1 VERLDPKPLDWLL
14 SKPAAAQV
22 SPLPSRTHLVKS
34 IFLLAVLLASVL
46 GGTGCSSVS
55 ARKVIALDRFHRVF
69 VERRLNDN
77 HRLDEHFVA
86 ALQRL
91 GYQASSGPLTMMPE
105 KTDALLTY
113 DARWEWDFQS
123 YLIELTL
130 EVHTVHPR
138 KKLADARSHQPT
150 MTPKSPAAVVRNLVD
165 RLFGK

>member
-1 VERLDPKPLDWLL
+1 MKLFPL
-14 SKPAAAQV
+14 
-22 SPLPSRTHLVKS
+22 
-34 IFLLAVLLASVL
+34 VLLGVVVALAS
-46 GGTGCSSVS
+46 GCSSVS
-55 ARKVIALDRFHRVF
+55 SRKVIALDRFQRVY

-138 KKLADARSHQPT
+138 KKLADARYYQPT
-150 MTPKSPAAVVRNLVD
+150 VKPKPPAAVVRDLVD

>member
-1 VERLDPKPLDWLL
+1 MKLFPL
-14 SKPAAAQV
+14 
-22 SPLPSRTHLVKS
+22 
-34 IFLLAVLLASVL
+34 VLLGLVVAL
-46 GGTGCSSVS
+46 AAGCSSVS
-55 ARKVIALDRFHRVF
+55 ARKVIALDRFQRVY

-130 EVHTVHPR
+130 EVHTVYPR
-138 KKLADARSHQPT
+138 KKLADARYYQPT
-150 MTPKSPAAVVRNLVD
+150 VKPKPPAAVVGELVD
-165 RLFGK
+165 RLFKK

>member
-1 VERLDPKPLDWLL
+1 MKLFPL
-14 SKPAAAQV
+14 
-22 SPLPSRTHLVKS
+22 
-34 IFLLAVLLASVL
+34 VLLGAVVALAS
-46 GGTGCSSVS
+46 GCSSVS
-55 ARKVIALDRFHRVF
+55 SRKVIALDRFQRVF

-91 GYQASSGPLTMMPE
+91 GYQASAGPLTMMPE

-130 EVHTVHPR
+130 EVHTVYPR
-138 KKLADARSHQPT
+138 KKLADARYHQPT
-150 MTPKSPAAVVRNLVD
+150 VTPKPPAAVVRELVD